1 MTDPAA
7 TDWRLFTGDDT
18 DRDEHALN
26 LARVARLPDPP
37 PWRRFDTLDRE
48 RARSFLPEPDH
59 INRVNAALYLRRPLL
74 VTGNPGT
81 GKTTLV
87 YAVARELGLGPV
99 LRWSITSRS
108 TLKDGL
114 YEYDAVARLQDAYLS
129 SQAPEEDQP
138 PTGQDSV
145 PADPTPA
152 PSPAKDPA
160 DIGPYLTLGPLG
172 TAFYANE
179 HRDPDTGKTR
189 YFPRVLLIDEID
201 KSDIDLPN
209 DLLHVFEEGRFEI
222 PELVRLKD
230 KCPDVQLRAWGRDA
244 GLLPVHHGEVKCQEF
259 PLVVMTSNG
268 ERDFPPAFLRR
279 CLQLRM
285 QPPDKT
291 RLEQIV
297 RAHLFAVPA
306 NASDAEQAAMEERW
320 RANADEIGRLIETFL
335 EYRDKAHREQA
346 TDQLLNA
353 VQLALSGVDLTGLL
367 DAVYAPLSGAAD

>member
-1 MTDPAA
+1 MTDPDRA
-7 TDWRLFTGDDT
+7 DWRLFTGDDT
-18 DRDEHALN
+18 DRDQHALN
-26 LARVARLPDPP
+26 LSRVARLPDPP
-37 PWRRFDTLDRE
+37 PWRRFATLERE
-48 RARSFLPEPDH
+48 RARSFLPEPEH
-59 INRVNAALYLRRPLL
+59 IDRVNAALYLRRPLL

-81 GKTTLV
+81 GKTTLA

-114 YEYDAVARLQDAYLS
+114 YAYDAVARLQDAYLS
-129 SQAPEEDQP
+129 SQATHDGVPPAAPADTSQP
-138 PTGQDSV
+138 PT
-145 PADPTPA
+145 A
-152 PSPAKDPA
+152 AKDPA

-172 TAFYANE
+172 TAFFANGPVAIDGRE
-179 HRDPDTGKTR
+179 RH
-189 YFPRVLLIDEID
+189 FPRVLLIDEID

-230 KCPDVQLRAWGRDA
+230 KCPTVHLRAWGQDA
-244 GLLPVHHGEVKCQEF
+244 GLLKVTNGEIPCREF

-285 QPPDKT
+285 QPPNRE

-297 RAHLFAVPA
+297 RAHLFALPA
-306 NASDAEQAAMEERW
+306 GADAAEREAIEDRW
-320 RANADEIGRLIETFL
+320 RANAEEIGRLIDTFL
-335 EYRDKAHREQA
+335 KYRDDEHREQA

-353 VQLALSGVDLTGLL
+353 VELALSGVDLNGLL
-367 DAVYAPLSGAAD
+367 DVVYAPLSGTTS

>member
-1 MTDPAA
+1 MTNADRA
-7 TDWRLFTGDDT
+7 DWRIFTGDDT
-18 DRDEHALN
+18 NRGEKGLN
-26 LARVARLPDPP
+26 IARLDSLPDPP
-37 PWRRFDTLDRE
+37 PWRCFATLDRE
-48 RARSFLPEPDH
+48 RARSFIPEPEH

-74 VTGNPGT
+74 VTGDPGT

-129 SQAPEEDQP
+129 SQAPKDRVP
-138 PTGQDSV
+138 PGAQDGAPTETEMA
-145 PADPTPA
+145 PAA
-152 PSPAKDPA
+152 PKDPA

-172 TAFYANE
+172 TAFFANQ
-179 HRDPDTGKTR
+179 HQDPATGKVR

-209 DLLHVFEEGRFEI
+209 DLLRVFEEGRFEV

-230 KCPDVQLRAWGRDA
+230 KCPTVQLRAWGQDA
-244 GLLPVHHGEVKCQEF
+244 GLLTVTNGEVKCQEF
-259 PLVVMTSNG
+259 PLVVLTSNG

-285 QPPDKT
+285 QPPNKN

-297 RAHLFAVPA
+297 RAHLFALPA
-306 NASDAEQAAMEERW
+306 NATADERDAIAERW
-320 RANADEIGRLIETFL
+320 RANTDEITRLIETFL
-335 EYRDKAHREQA
+335 TYRDDEHREQA

-353 VQLALSGVDLTGLL
+353 VQFALSGVDLSGLL
-367 DAVYAPLSGAAD
+367 DAVFAPLSGTAS